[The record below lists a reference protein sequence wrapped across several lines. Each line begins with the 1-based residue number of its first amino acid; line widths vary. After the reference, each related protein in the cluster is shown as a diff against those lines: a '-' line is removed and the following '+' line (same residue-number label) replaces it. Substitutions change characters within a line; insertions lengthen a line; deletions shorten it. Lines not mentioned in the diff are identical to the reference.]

1 MNAGCA
7 GKTEVAW
14 EHVPYLSTLEVWSR
28 QGAIQIHVSLT
39 LPYKVEPC
47 MFVTVSQCTCSLCYL
62 CNSWMCQHGNVAPE
76 PGDIIH
82 RQWPGENDNQSAL
95 SPSLTCCTRCVFIL
109 V

>member
-14 EHVPYLSTLEVWSR
+14 EHVPYLSILEVWSR

-47 MFVTVSQCTCSLCYL
+47 MFVTVSQCTWGVQVKLRSLENTCRT
-62 CNSWMCQHGNVAPE
+62 WAP
-76 PGDIIH
+76 
-82 RQWPGENDNQSAL
+82 
-95 SPSLTCCTRCVFIL
+95 
-109 V
+109 